1 MKKQIDKFLKFAGN
15 KNEANVTLQSAESA
29 LEDSIISLLRS
40 GQQLISVSKNQSII
54 LEDNTRDIL
63 DTFGGSLSNLS
74 VSANQIQ
81 LQMSRSQNQ

>member
-15 KNEANVTLQSAESA
+15 KNEENVTLQSESA

-81 LQMSRSQNQ
+81 SQMSRSQNQ

>member
-40 GQQLISVSKNQSII
+40 GQQLISVSKN
-54 LEDNTRDIL
+54 
-63 DTFGGSLSNLS
+63 
-74 VSANQIQ
+74 
-81 LQMSRSQNQ
+81 